1 MTTVMA
7 RLKMLMMLLS
17 PVASEVCDGQGDDD
31 DDADDD
37 AHQCDIGDVDDG

>member
-31 DDADDD
+31 DDD

>member
-1 MTTVMA
+1 
-7 RLKMLMMLLS
+7 MLMMLLS

-37 AHQCDIGDVDDG
+37 DAHQCDIGDVDDG

>member
-1 MTTVMA
+1 
-7 RLKMLMMLLS
+7 MLMMLLS

-31 DDADDD
+31 DDDADDDD